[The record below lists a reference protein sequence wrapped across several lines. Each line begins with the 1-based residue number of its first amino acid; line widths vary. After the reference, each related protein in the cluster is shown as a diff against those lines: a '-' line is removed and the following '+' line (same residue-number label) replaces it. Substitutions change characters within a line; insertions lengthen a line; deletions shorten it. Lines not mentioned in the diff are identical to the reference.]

1 MAIRAEPA
9 IGEYHVAV
17 TTPACVGRDRELA
30 QLSRPADGARVVAIL
45 GPPGI
50 GKTALLHRTAARHPG
65 PVWRADAATWES
77 AIPGA
82 VLRQLLQAPVPDA
95 IPAAAEEVA
104 ARLTTAGTLVIV
116 DDADHADAFSLQ
128 ALGTLTRRHRDLAV
142 TILLAATTSTPLLAE
157 LADDEL
163 VLDALDTAAV
173 TELAGSHGRILH
185 PAMAAALT
193 RHTRGNPRDVLALIT
208 ELPAS
213 VWAQANSPLPAPAH
227 VIEDVRARLHR
238 CGPAGRELVQALAIL
253 GDDESLG
260 AAAELAGL
268 ADPLAAVD
276 DAAAAGLLA
285 ASPQYQL
292 RLRDPLTRA
301 AVIAIIGFD
310 VAAQIHRHA
319 AAILTDPAR
328 RLRHLVA
335 ATPIPDAE
343 LAEQVER
350 LAHQRGAEGAWAQAA
365 TLFRDASRLTA
376 DPLLHDDR
384 LTRSVDALVAA
395 GDCVGAGAMVPAVE
409 SLRETPLRDAVLAY
423 LAVVRGRG
431 AEAQVRLD
439 RAWDIVNTER
449 DPATAALIAQRYV
462 LHSLMRCRGAEL
474 VTWADRAIELAGDR
488 SPAGVEAAAIR
499 GLGLAATG
507 GAREAIA
514 GYDDLAARVRHG
526 AQAQRVTMG
535 RGWLQLATD
544 DFDGARSSLESAVA
558 MAELGG
564 STRITLWA
572 LGWLARVQFA
582 IGDWDRAL
590 HSVDRGRALAAASGI
605 VLVGP
610 LLEWTAAQ
618 IHTLRGDRAATA
630 AAVTAADAVG
640 GDYEL
645 MRLPALLARAQ
656 VAEADSDHPT
666 VQRVLEP
673 LSRMPWD
680 TALHQPGLWPWADVL
695 ATALVANGR
704 LEVAETVLDTHEE
717 AARGHR
723 SATARLRSARGRL
736 LGARGD
742 LPGAI
747 RSFDEAIALLDGLP
761 LRYDLARVNFA
772 YGQTLRRAGKR
783 RDADTV
789 INAARELYL
798 SVGARSFVERC
809 ERELKAGG
817 VHQIRGPRSN
827 VELTPQEDAV
837 TSLVVQGLSNR
848 DVAAEL
854 YISPKTVQYH
864 LTRVYA
870 KLGVRSRTELAAL
883 RH

>member
-1 MAIRAEPA
+1 MVSGP
-9 IGEYHVAV
+9 V
-17 TTPACVGRDRELA
+17 TFVGRDRQLSELA
-30 QLSRPADGARVVAIL
+30 SRFGTSARGAAMVCLL
-45 GPPGI
+45 GPPGV
-50 GKTALLHRTAARHPG
+50 GKTALLHQLGDSLGTTTYAAQAMDWETGTPG
-65 PVWRADAATWES
+65 
-77 AIPGA
+77 G
-82 VLRQLLQAPVPDA
+82 VLRQLLADTPPLDPVT
-95 IPAAAEEVA
+95 AADWLADRVGG
-104 ARLTTAGTLVIV
+104 GTPVLVTV
-116 DDADHADAFSLQ
+116 DDAQYADPVSLQ
-128 ALGTLTRRHRDLAV
+128 ALSSLTRHHRALPLLVVLAS
-142 TILLAATTSTPLLAE
+142 ATSTPLLSSLGADELPLPGLDSAAVVE
-157 LADDEL
+157 LARL
-163 VLDALDTAAV
+163 RGLM
-173 TELAGSHGRILH
+173 LH
-185 PAMAAALT
+185 PVMAARLT
-193 RHTRGNPRDVLALIT
+193 RHTDGNPRDVLALLD
-208 ELPAS
+208 ELPTS
-213 VWAQANSPLPAPAH
+213 VWTQPDAPLPAPAYRTAE
-227 VIEDVRARLHR
+227 VSTRLDRCTEATRTLIE
-238 CGPAGRELVQALAIL
+238 ALAIL
-253 GDDESLG
+253 STSESLDTAVQLAG
-260 AAAELAGL
+260 LVDPLTAIDDGVAAGLVSIAAEYRPRLHDPMTAAAVITLMGVHAAAEAH
-268 ADPLAAVD
+268 
-276 DAAAAGLLA
+276 
-285 ASPQYQL
+285 
-292 RLRDPLTRA
+292 RRA
-301 AVIAIIGFD
+301 AEIV
-310 VAAQIHRHA
+310 
-319 AAILTDPAR
+319 TDPTR

-335 ATPIPDAE
+335 ATPTTDPA
-343 LAEQVER
+343 LADRVDESAHDR
-350 LAHQRGAEGAWAQAA
+350 AAAGSWALAAK
-365 TLFRDASRLTA
+365 LFRDASRLTA

-474 VTWADRAIELAGDR
+474 VTWADRAIKLAGDQ